1 MRTRKEILED
11 IVSMNG
17 NLCCL
22 ENEISSF
29 PWDSEEELI
38 EINSSHLSSVIKG
51 YLEDKV
57 ELETLVKWANMIEC
71 RDDIGFGNEY
81 HQEVIFELANPEIN
95 GETTKDS
102 LKETLAKLENQASV

>member
-17 NLCCL
+17 DLCCL

-38 EINSSHLSSVIKG
+38 EINSLILSTTIKE
-51 YLEDKV
+51 YLKDKI
-57 ELETLVKWANMIEC
+57 ELGTLTKWANVIEC
-71 RDDIGFGNEY
+71 RDDIGFENEY
-81 HQEVIFELANPEIN
+81 HQEIIFELANPEIN
-95 GETTKDS
+95 GEITKDS
-102 LKETLAKLENQASV
+102 LEEILLNLENQASV